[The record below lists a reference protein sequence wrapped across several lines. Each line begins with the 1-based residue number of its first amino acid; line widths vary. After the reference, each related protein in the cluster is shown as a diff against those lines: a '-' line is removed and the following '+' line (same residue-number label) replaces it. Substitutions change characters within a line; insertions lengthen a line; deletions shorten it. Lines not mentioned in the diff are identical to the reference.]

1 MTAATAHDSPSS
13 DGHQGSGWHA
23 LGVEETLR
31 RLDTTTDGLTSG
43 EAAARLEQH
52 GPNELPRAAGDTI
65 WSIVWRQVNDPLIWV
80 LIASSG
86 IAILADPDDG
96 LKNGLVILAVVILNT
111 IIGFVQEYRAS
122 KAIASLAEMVPVQVT
137 ALRDGQSR
145 SLPARE
151 LVPGDVVRLE
161 AGDQVPADLRLIHVK
176 NLTTDEAALTGE
188 SLPVAKRTEPVP
200 ADAELGD
207 RSDLAFGGTLVTAG
221 TATAAVVGT
230 GRNTQLGRISEMLG
244 EATELQTPLTKA
256 LAVIGKWIT
265 AAILAVAALML
276 VVGTWRTYG
285 AMESAGL
292 AALWTAFR
300 ESIIFAIAL
309 AVGAI
314 PEGLPA
320 IVTIA
325 LAIGV
330 RRMAA
335 RRAIIRKLPAVETLG
350 STTVICTDKTG
361 TLTRNEM
368 TVQHLWTSEAE
379 YEVTGVGYGPEG
391 EIRPAN
397 GADAD
402 ERRDPLPPELEELLS
417 AGVLASD
424 ATVSRSDDRS
434 HEHDARDRP
443 AAAGGDWTVSGDPTE
458 GAMVVAAR
466 KAGLDVEGLRRDIPR
481 LDAVPF
487 ESERQYMATL
497 HRREGAGIAY
507 VKGAPEVLLARCAE
521 SDRDGLQE
529 VLDRLT
535 GRGMRVLAVA
545 KRTIDGDELTPEDL
559 EDGLELVGLQAMIDP
574 PREAAVQAVEAC
586 HAAGITVKMITGDH
600 VGTARAIGER
610 IGIATGAGAV
620 RGADI
625 EAASDEELTRL
636 IRDSNV
642 FARVAPE
649 HKLRIVKALQAEDQ
663 VVAMTGDGVNDAP
676 ALKQAN
682 IGVAMGIT
690 GTAVSKESADI
701 VLTDDNFASIAAA
714 VEEGRRVYDNLLK
727 SLAFVL
733 PTNLGLAF
741 ILMWAV
747 SFFPFQLTAA
757 GVELLLP
764 MTPAQILWINL
775 VATVALALPL
785 AFEAAERN
793 VMRRPPRDPG
803 APVLTPFVI
812 RRTVLTAALMT
823 AGAIGMYSLAHGWAG
838 GDGLSEAA
846 ARAEAQTMAVTT
858 VIMFEIF
865 YLWHSRSFQA
875 SLADTGLFTNRTVFV
890 GIPALL
896 VLQAGFIYIP
906 FMNVVFDSAPL
917 SALELLAAAGVGAVI
932 LPVISAEKWISR
944 RRAG

>member
-1 MTAATAHDSPSS
+1 MSAATAHDSPSS

-111 IIGFVQEYRAS
+111 VIGFVQEYRAS
-122 KAIASLAEMVPVQVT
+122 KAIASLAGMVPVQVT

-161 AGDQVPADLRLIHVK
+161 AGDQVPADLRLIHVT

-292 AALWTAFR
+292 AAVWTAFR

-368 TVQHLWTSEAE
+368 TVQHLWTPGGE
-379 YEVTGVGYGPEG
+379 YEVTGVGYAPDG
-391 EIRPAN
+391 EIRPV
-397 GADAD
+397 GSADAG
-402 ERRDPLPPELEELLS
+402 EGPAVLPPEVEDLLA

-424 ATVSRSDDRS
+424 ATVARSGDRTEGGAQTS
-434 HEHDARDRP
+434 PES
-443 AAAGGDWTVSGDPTE
+443 AGAGWTVSGDPTE

-466 KAGLDVEGLRRDIPR
+466 KAGLDAERLRRDLPR

-487 ESERQYMATL
+487 ESERQYMASL
-497 HRREGAGIAY
+497 HRRDGARIAS
-507 VKGAPEVLLARCAE
+507 VKGAPEVLLARCA
-521 SDRDGLQE
+521 DAGRNDLQE

-545 KRTIDGDELTPEDL
+545 KKRIDADELTPEDL

-785 AFEAAERN
+785 AFEAAERD

-838 GDGLSEAA
+838 GAGLAEAA
-846 ARAEAQTMAVTT
+846 ARAEARTMAVTT

-865 YLWHSRSFQA
+865 YLWHSRSFRA
-875 SLADTGLFTNRTVFV
+875 SLGDTGLFTNRTVFV

-896 VLQAGFIYIP
+896 LLQAGFIYLP